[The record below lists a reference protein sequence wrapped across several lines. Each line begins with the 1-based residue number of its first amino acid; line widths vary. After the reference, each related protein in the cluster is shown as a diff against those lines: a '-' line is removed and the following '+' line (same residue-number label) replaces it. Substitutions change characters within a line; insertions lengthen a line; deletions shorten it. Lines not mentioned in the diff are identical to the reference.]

1 MNNLLMGRE
10 KASDNVI
17 MHNPTP
23 AILEPVNKHDLRD
36 IANHAMN
43 KPAPK
48 LQPSHANRS
57 VNMPINQPM

>member
-1 MNNLLMGRE
+1 MGHE
-10 KASDNVI
+10 KASDSVI
-17 MHNPTP
+17 MNTREP
-23 AILEPVNKHDLRD
+23 AFTEPVNKHDLRE
-36 IANHAMN
+36 ISEHAMN